1 MTFPQNTPSIDQLIN
16 LPAGEIA
23 QLPVE
28 LLAALQREIDA
39 AAKQMKAVTARFS
52 TALEVRYAARAAEAR
67 RACGKDTG
75 TVRIVDGDFT
85 VVADLPKRV
94 EWDQAK
100 LAAMV
105 ERIRAAGEDPAEY
118 VEISFK
124 VPERAYRAFVCHT
137 INPWGFPAK
146 DRSGRLGPVEEPH
159 LGRLMDKIRAPG
171 TPAPLRLTFTP
182 PADGAADHPHPQS

>member
-1 MTFPQNTPSIDQLIN
+1 MTFPQNTPSIEQLIN

-100 LAAMV
+100 LPAMV

-124 VPERAYRAFVCHT
+124 VPERAYAAWPEAIRQGFEPARTVKTGTLKVELLPQEDRA
-137 INPWGFPAK
+137 
-146 DRSGRLGPVEEPH
+146 
-159 LGRLMDKIRAPG
+159 
-171 TPAPLRLTFTP
+171 
-182 PADGAADHPHPQS
+182 

>member
-1 MTFPQNTPSIDQLIN
+1 MPFPQNTPSIDQLIN

-28 LLAALQREIDA
+28 LLAALRAELDL
-39 AAKQMKAVTARFS
+39 AAKQLKSATARLS

-75 TVRIVDGDFT
+75 TVRLVDGDFT

-124 VPERAYRAFVCHT
+124 VPERAYSAWPEAIRQGFEPARTVKTGTLKIDLLPQEDRA
-137 INPWGFPAK
+137 
-146 DRSGRLGPVEEPH
+146 
-159 LGRLMDKIRAPG
+159 
-171 TPAPLRLTFTP
+171 
-182 PADGAADHPHPQS
+182 

>member
-52 TALEVRYAARAAEAR
+52 AALEVRYAARAAEAR
-67 RACGKDTG
+67 RSCGKDTG
-75 TVRIVDGDFT
+75 TVRLVDGDYT

-105 ERIRAAGEDPAEY
+105 ERIRAAGENPAEY

-124 VPERAYRAFVCHT
+124 VPERAYVAWPEAIRQGFEPARTVKTGTLKIDLLPQEDRA
-137 INPWGFPAK
+137 
-146 DRSGRLGPVEEPH
+146 
-159 LGRLMDKIRAPG
+159 
-171 TPAPLRLTFTP
+171 
-182 PADGAADHPHPQS
+182 

>member
-39 AAKQMKAVTARFS
+39 AAKQMKSVTARFS

-124 VPERAYRAFVCHT
+124 VPERAYVAWPEAIRQGFEPARTVKTGTLKVDLLPLEDRA
-137 INPWGFPAK
+137 
-146 DRSGRLGPVEEPH
+146 
-159 LGRLMDKIRAPG
+159 
-171 TPAPLRLTFTP
+171 
-182 PADGAADHPHPQS
+182 